1 MSAFLIMDKCLC
13 RFWTCST
20 IGVSS
25 SFGGNSDTVDK
36 RRSSFID
43 QQKLM
48 KDLERERLC
57 KERGTAPSSSVLQW
71 VLCLLEVDSH
81 LRRPYIL
88 AKPFS
93 FLAPSQGAA
102 SVPPA
107 PAHQRREVRARL
119 LSAAQRALPAFLPFH
134 TRSATPHQA
143 SPPRPPTRY
152 PDSHLSEHDSE
163 MALAALSTVRF
174 FFRSEMT
181 CSAPS
186 PILLWR
192 TRL

>member
-107 PAHQRREVRARL
+107 PAHQRREVRCTTALRRPACPTC
-119 LSAAQRALPAFLPFH
+119 LSTLSH
-134 TRSATPHQA
+134 TLRNSTPGVSP
-143 SPPRPPTRY
+143 SPPDPLPG
-152 PDSHLSEHDSE
+152 
-163 MALAALSTVRF
+163 F
-174 FFRSEMT
+174 
-181 CSAPS
+181 AP
-186 PILLWR
+186 L
-192 TRL
+192 